1 MHRVFASCGNFLLP
15 PPRKNAFLCALG
27 NRLFYALNYLGCA
40 HSKLRA
46 ESGYICSMGDKHI
59 GPADNAY
66 VAFFARGKQSLSNS
80 ASKTSRRNVVFQ
92 SNYNFDKGRLCKE
105 NLAVK
110 QLQKK
115 RVNAPSFQSTLGLTG
130 LCSLH
135 RGVPIIITS
144 HN

>member
-1 MHRVFASCGNFLLP
+1 MHRVFASYGNFLLP

-27 NRLFYALNYLGCA
+27 NRPFYALNYLGCA

-80 ASKTSRRNVVFQ
+80 ASKTSRRNVVFK
-92 SNYNFDKGRLCKE
+92 SNYKFVLVRLCKQK
-105 NLAVK
+105 LAVEPVH
-110 QLQKK
+110 LL
-115 RVNAPSFQSTLGLTG
+115 R
-130 LCSLH
+130 
-135 RGVPIIITS
+135 IE
-144 HN
+144 